1 MPRLGDD
8 PITEADDDRLVRR
21 TLDGDRQAF
30 GVLIERYSGRVIA
43 ICARVAGDEYEDAQ
57 DVAQDVFLRA
67 YLNLEKYQ
75 PGRSFFAWLYRIAVN
90 LALTGAPAARRRR
103 SGAPPPSGRSSNSR
117 TRTRWGPRKRVWS
130 APNGRACCRRPWP
143 ACRPTTRRCW
153 PCATARIS
161 TIARSRRR
169 WKCRSAPSRRGCT
182 GRRRCY
188 GPSWRHYTRKEQRH
202 ETCASGRARRGD
214 PRRLAGWRRRG
225 LAR

>member
-90 LALTGAPAARRRR
+90 LALNR
-103 SGAPPPSGRSSNSR
+103 
-117 TRTRWGPRKRVWS
+117 
-130 APNGRACCRRPWP
+130 
-143 ACRPTTRRCW
+143 
-153 PCATARIS
+153 
-161 TIARSRRR
+161 
-169 WKCRSAPSRRGCT
+169 
-182 GRRRCY
+182 
-188 GPSWRHYTRKEQRH
+188 
-202 ETCASGRARRGD
+202 RARRPPAAIRGPAAERALQQLQD
-214 PRRLAGWRRRG
+214 PDPLGAPEASLERTERTRLLQTA
-225 LAR
+225 LARLPADYATVLALRYGADLDYSAIAATLEVPIGTVKARLHRAKTLLRPLLAPLHEEGATP